1 MGRLIR
7 IRDAILR
14 ALHPLTCPSCRTGAR
29 IVVVGGTAHHLAPAP
44 RMPWERIVRRV
55 L

>member
-1 MGRLIR
+1 MGRLIDR
-7 IRDAILR
+7 MLH
-14 ALHPLTCPSCRTGAR
+14 ALHRLRCESCRTGAR